1 MVLGAIMACGCRQT
15 DWRTDWLAPG
25 APAAGEARSIPESDP
40 AGEPEGTELPRRT
53 PVEVLQVSFDILQVR
68 APAGT
73 FSASAKIWNHLDE
86 EAVPA
91 GVSTLLQRNGFRVG
105 RGSDNAWHPIRAIL
119 GSDDGIRTS
128 RSRMTMSNGYPLL
141 VELASRPG
149 GRNLFLIRR
158 DGTTGGVTLPAG
170 RNVLRIEYAVPP
182 EAPDALRLNVCPEV
196 QLLTPPPE
204 TVVTDEGLRRVSP
217 EPPARTLREL
227 AFQVQIGPSEFLAV
241 GPGAAA
247 GRLELLPGS
256 FFLQEELDGTRYES
270 IYFVTPR
277 VLRRS
282 ASRDEAAP

>member
-1 MVLGAIMACGCRQT
+1 MVLGVIMACGCRQNQWRN
-15 DWRTDWLAPG
+15 DWPAPDTRT
-25 APAAGEARSIPESDP
+25 AGETRSIPEPDP
-40 AGEPEGTELPRRT
+40 ADEPERTGTARRT
-53 PVEVLQVSFDILQVR
+53 PVEVLQVSFDILLVR

-73 FSASAKIWNHLDE
+73 FSASGKIWNHLDE

-91 GVSTLLQRNGFRVG
+91 QVSTILHRNGFRVG
-105 RGSDNAWHPIRAIL
+105 RGGENAWHPIRAIL
-119 GSDDGIRTS
+119 DAAEGIRTS

-170 RNVLRIEYAVPP
+170 RNALRIEYAVPP

-217 EPPARTLREL
+217 EAPTRTLREL
-227 AFQVQIGPSEFLAV
+227 AFQVQVGPTEFLAV

-256 FFLQEELDGTRYES
+256 FFLQEELEGTRYES